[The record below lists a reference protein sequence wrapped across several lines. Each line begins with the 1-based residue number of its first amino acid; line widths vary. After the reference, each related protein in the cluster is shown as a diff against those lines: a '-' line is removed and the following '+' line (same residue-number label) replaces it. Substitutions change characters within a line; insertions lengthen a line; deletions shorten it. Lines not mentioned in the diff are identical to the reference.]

1 MAIMKAFAQIG
12 GRTMGW
18 WRMKLKEWLLFLT
31 INIVIIILLIFNE
44 HLLIIYWFI
53 PGLVYLAYLL
63 KKEK

>member
-1 MAIMKAFAQIG
+1 
-12 GRTMGW
+12 
-18 WRMKLKEWLLFLT
+18 MKLKEWLLFLT

-44 HLLIIYWFI
+44 HLILWAALDMSVLFLIIYWFI